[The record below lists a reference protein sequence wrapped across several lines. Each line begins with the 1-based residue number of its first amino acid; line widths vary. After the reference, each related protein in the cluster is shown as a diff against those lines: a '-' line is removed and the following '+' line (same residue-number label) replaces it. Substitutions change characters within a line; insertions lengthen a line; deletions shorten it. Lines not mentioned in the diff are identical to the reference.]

1 MNRVAVVVVCQRCY
15 IVRRSYGSC
24 FTSRKQNTINPAGKK
39 KKKRKLS
46 GGRFEEASLIRVHTI
61 GAGPHLCMFAK
72 RDNSCCDC
80 VQVWR
85 GVFCF
90 VFFSLWYTCRT
101 SRHWSRDSLLFGK
114 HNFCTHLRLCF
125 WHKAQEVLYIFIRV
139 AQHSYA
145 SSGRTPRVRREL
157 VRLLCSGLSLQHCV
171 LVTRFK
177 HMVGR
182 NVWNP
187 DVIFNLGSTKLWE
200 AVPFFCVY
208 WLMTAQ
214 KCYINVWMSTC
225 VDEPCCI

>member
-1 MNRVAVVVVCQRCY
+1 MLDHICVCLLSVTIHAVIVC
-15 IVRRSYGSC
+15 
-24 FTSRKQNTINPAGKK
+24 K
-39 KKKRKLS
+39 
-46 GGRFEEASLIRVHTI
+46 FEEE
-61 GAGPHLCMFAK
+61 F
-72 RDNSCCDC
+72 
-80 VQVWR
+80 
-85 GVFCF
+85 F
-90 VFFSLWYTCRT
+90 VSFFFSLWYTCRT

>member
-1 MNRVAVVVVCQRCY
+1 MLS
-15 IVRRSYGSC
+15 RR
-24 FTSRKQNTINPAGKK
+24 Q
-39 KKKRKLS
+39 
-46 GGRFEEASLIRVHTI
+46 FEEASLIRVHTI

-72 RDNSCCDC
+72 RDGSCCDC

-85 GVFCF
+85 VFVSCF
-90 VFFSLWYTCRT
+90 FFFHCDTRAEQAATGLETWKG
-101 SRHWSRDSLLFGK
+101 DSLLFGK

-145 SSGRTPRVRREL
+145 SSRRTPRVRREL

-187 DVIFNLGSTKLWE
+187 DVIFQSW
-200 AVPFFCVY
+200 
-208 WLMTAQ
+208 
-214 KCYINVWMSTC
+214 I
-225 VDEPCCI
+225 D